1 MIEQADFVVVGLG
14 AMGSAVLYQLAK
26 RGAKVIGIDRFVPP
40 HKMGSSHGET
50 RLTRQAVGEGR
61 DYAPF
66 VLNSQRI
73 WRELEADTGETLFND
88 CGVLVMAPGSGETS
102 HHGKPDFV
110 ARSIEVARDFGI
122 IHEVLDGAEVG
133 RRFPQFLGLAGNEK
147 AYYEPGGGYVFP
159 ERCISAQLARAS
171 QLGAHIRTGVEVL
184 SIDQRPGVVRIETS
198 DGTIQA
204 GQVVVS
210 AGSWTAPLLGAPFE
224 RLLTV
229 NRQVLH
235 WFALDD
241 LTAYG
246 PDAPGFIWMHGA
258 TDVDYLYGFPPLAG
272 DHCIKV
278 ATEQYET
285 QTTADSIDR
294 EVDPAES
301 AEMYR
306 KHVQGRLAGAKPRVV
321 RAAACLYTVTPDRG
335 FIIDRHPR
343 QDRVFVISACSGHG
357 FKHSAGIG
365 DAVAERLT
373 EGRNHVDLSAFSIA
387 RFE

>member
-88 CGVLVMAPGSGETS
+88 CGVLVMAPGSGQTS

-122 IHEVLDGAEVG
+122 IHEVLDGAEVA

-184 SIDQRPGVVRIETS
+184 SIDQQPGVVRIETS

-285 QTTADSIDR
+285 RTTADSIDR

>member
-1 MIEQADFVVVGLG
+1 VTEQADFVVVGLG
-14 AMGSAVLYQLAK
+14 AMGSAVLYQLAR
-26 RGAKVIGIDRFVPP
+26 RGANVIGIDRFVPP
-40 HKMGSSHGET
+40 HQMGSSHGET
-50 RLTRQAVGEGR
+50 RITRQAVGEGGA
-61 DYAPF
+61 YAPL
-66 VLNSQRI
+66 VLNSHRI
-73 WRELEADTGETLFND
+73 WRELEADTGAKLLND
-88 CGVLVMAPGSGETS
+88 CGVLVMAPGFGPTS

-122 IHEVLDGAEVG
+122 VHEVFDGAEVA
-133 RRFPQFLGLAGNEK
+133 RRFPQFLGLVGSEK

-159 ERCISAQLARAS
+159 ERCIAAQLRRAS
-171 QLGAHIRTGVEVL
+171 QLGARIRTGVEVR
-184 SIDQRPGVVRIETS
+184 SIDQSGIVRIETS
-198 DGTIQA
+198 DGTIEA

-235 WFALDD
+235 WYDLDD
-241 LTAYG
+241 LSAYG
-246 PDAPGFIWMHGA
+246 PDAPAFIWMHGA
-258 TDVDYLYGFPPLAG
+258 TDVDYLYGFPPLPG
-272 DHCIKV
+272 DRRIKV

-285 QTTADSIDR
+285 RTTADSINR

-306 KHVQGRLAGAKPRVV
+306 KHVQGRLAGANPRV
-321 RAAACLYTVTPDRG
+321 AHTAACLYTVTPDRG

-343 QDRVFVISACSGHG
+343 HDRVFVISACSGHG

-373 EGRNHVDLSAFSIA
+373 GGRNQVDLAPFSIA
-387 RFE
+387 RFD

>member
-1 MIEQADFVVVGLG
+1 VTEQADFVVVGLG
-14 AMGSAVLYQLAK
+14 AMGSAVLYQLAR
-26 RGAKVIGIDRFVPP
+26 RGANVIGIDRFVPP
-40 HKMGSSHGET
+40 HQMGSSHGET
-50 RLTRQAVGEGR
+50 RITRQAVGEGGA
-61 DYAPF
+61 YAPL
-66 VLNSQRI
+66 VLNSHRI
-73 WRELEADTGETLFND
+73 WRELEADTGAKLLND
-88 CGVLVMAPGSGETS
+88 CGVLVMAPGFGPTS

-122 IHEVLDGAEVG
+122 VHEVFDGAEVA
-133 RRFPQFLGLAGNEK
+133 RRFPQFLGLVGSEK

-159 ERCISAQLARAS
+159 ERCIAAQLRRAS
-171 QLGAHIRTGVEVL
+171 QLGARIRTGVEVR
-184 SIDQRPGVVRIETS
+184 SIDQSGIVRIETS
-198 DGTIQA
+198 DGTIEA

-235 WFALDD
+235 WYDLDD
-241 LTAYG
+241 LSAYG
-246 PDAPGFIWMHGA
+246 PDAPAFIWMHGA
-258 TDVDYLYGFPPLAG
+258 TDVDYLYGFPPLPG
-272 DHCIKV
+272 DRRIKV

-285 QTTADSIDR
+285 RTTADSINR
-294 EVDPAES
+294 EVGPAES

-306 KHVQGRLAGAKPRVV
+306 KHVQGRLAGANPRV
-321 RAAACLYTVTPDRG
+321 AHTAACLYTVTPDRG

-343 QDRVFVISACSGHG
+343 HDRVFVISACSGHG

-373 EGRNHVDLSAFSIA
+373 GGRNQVDLAPFSIA
-387 RFE
+387 RFD